1 MPLHLVVVTPQRPV
15 VDLEVDSVVCPGSE
29 GQFQVLPEHEALL
42 APLRPGIV
50 RYEVGGRAQQLA
62 VSGGFAEVTQ
72 ERVTLL
78 ARTAELPREIDRA
91 RAAASRERA
100 EQALREAG
108 AITPVERVEQL
119 NDALARAEVRL
130 ELAG

>member
-1 MPLHLVVVTPQRPV
+1 VPLHLVVVTPQRPV

-50 RYEVGGRAQQLA
+50 RYEVGGRVQQLA

>member
-50 RYEVGGRAQQLA
+50 RYEVAGRAQQLI

-78 ARTAELPREIDRA
+78 ARTAELPQEIDRA

-100 EQALREAG
+100 EQALREA
-108 AITPVERVEQL
+108 AASAPVEQVEQL
-119 NDALARAEVRL
+119 NDALARAEARL

>member
-1 MPLHLVVVTPQRPV
+1 VPVHLVVVTPERPV
-15 VDLEVDSVVCPGSE
+15 VDLEVDTVVCPGSE

-50 RYEVGGRAQQLA
+50 RYEVGGREHRLA

-78 ARTAELPREIDRA
+78 ARSAELPEEIDRA
-91 RAAASRERA
+91 RAEASRDRA

-108 AITPVERVEQL
+108 ATAPVDRVEQL
-119 NDALARAEVRL
+119 SEAMARAEARL
-130 ELAG
+130 ELAD